1 MSIISLTIPPVGPMG
16 HQKIGFCTASDGTRI
31 AYAVVGEGPPLV
43 YVAGWPV
50 HIQVEWEKP
59 IVRRFLEAL
68 AQGFTLIRYD
78 MRGSGLSDRDVQ
90 DLSVDSLLKDLE
102 AVVDHLDLHRFALLS
117 LGDLAGPIAM
127 TYAACHPD
135 RVSHLILHSAFVR
148 GSEIEPPDQQTAIIE
163 WVANF
168 GPPIFEYVDAPGINI
183 REMRDVRQ
191 INDASAS
198 YATQATLLKIKYSV
212 DLSGLLDCLSMP
224 TLVLHARNDPL
235 VPFFLGR
242 DLAIRLPRSRFVPFE
257 SSSAAPWVN
266 HDILAR
272 EIRDFLWAG
281 SRDELMR
288 SREARSVVGEV
299 YPGNLTPREVEVL
312 RLVAMGWSSRQ
323 VAREL
328 VLSARTVERH
338 ISNIYSKIGVHT
350 RAQAA
355 AYALKQGLAF

>member
-1 MSIISLTIPPVGPMG
+1 
-16 HQKIGFCTASDGTRI
+16 
-31 AYAVVGEGPPLV
+31 
-43 YVAGWPV
+43 
-50 HIQVEWEKP
+50 
-59 IVRRFLEAL
+59 
-68 AQGFTLIRYD
+68 
-78 MRGSGLSDRDVQ
+78 
-90 DLSVDSLLKDLE
+90 
-102 AVVDHLDLHRFALLS
+102 
-117 LGDLAGPIAM
+117 
-127 TYAACHPD
+127 
-135 RVSHLILHSAFVR
+135 
-148 GSEIEPPDQQTAIIE
+148 
-163 WVANF
+163 
-168 GPPIFEYVDAPGINI
+168 
-183 REMRDVRQ
+183 MRDVRQ

-198 YATQATLLKIKYSV
+198 YATQATLLKTKYSV

-257 SSSAAPWVN
+257 SSSAAPWV
-266 HDILAR
+266 ILAR
-272 EIRDFLWAG
+272 EIRDFLSAG

-288 SREARSVVGEV
+288 SRETRSGVGEV
-299 YPGNLTPREVEVL
+299 YPGNLTSREVEVL